1 MLLFLRKGRTLPSCW
16 LLMLLREAAVPPTG
30 ALFAT
35 VRPVLCI
42 VPALL
47 LLPAGAGAVGPR
59 TASIAV
65 LPGAMCA
72 SSITRAA
79 TDPAPCGSGGL
90 ALKENMGFTALMR
103 QVKSTRVDI
112 AFVTNL
118 LVPAQESDRH
128 LVTC

>member
-1 MLLFLRKGRTLPSCW
+1 
-16 LLMLLREAAVPPTG
+16 MLLREAAVPTG
-30 ALFAT
+30 TLFAT

-42 VPALL
+42 VTALL

-59 TASIAV
+59 TASIAM
-65 LPGAMCA
+65 LPRAICA

-79 TDPAPCGSGGL
+79 TNPTPCGSGGL

-112 AFVTNL
+112 TFFTNL
-118 LVPAQESDRH
+118 LVPAQESSQH